1 MGHDESE
8 NRNLLIEWLH
18 IQDKETYTTSWE
30 QCITDITKITQ
41 YIYDNDL
48 GLTNDNIEIK
58 ITYSEMLNILKAK
71 NMNDKLI
78 AYSMLIH
85 SKRYANKQGI
95 FYMTYKQMAETSGMS
110 ERTAIRTIKKLE
122 ELKAIEVI
130 ERNVC
135 AGNSK
140 TKFKKPNKYRM
151 LEVESEI
158 KIELTYDNDYLNNV
172 TNINDILTT
181 SIIGLFNYKGV
192 TSISDLQLLI
202 PKGQYYTYKSI
213 IDNYTNSI
221 TDSPKK

>member
-1 MGHDESE
+1 
-8 NRNLLIEWLH
+8 
-18 IQDKETYTTSWE
+18 
-30 QCITDITKITQ
+30 
-41 YIYDNDL
+41 
-48 GLTNDNIEIK
+48 
-58 ITYSEMLNILKAK
+58 
-71 NMNDKLI
+71 
-78 AYSMLIH
+78 
-85 SKRYANKQGI
+85 
-95 FYMTYKQMAETSGMS
+95 
-110 ERTAIRTIKKLE
+110 
-122 ELKAIEVI
+122 
-130 ERNVC
+130 
-135 AGNSK
+135 
-140 TKFKKPNKYRM
+140 M